1 MTTILTKRHTLAMN
15 NTQKLNKQQSQ
26 QKLLIT
32 SALPYANG
40 SIHLGH
46 LLEHIQADI
55 WVRFQK
61 MLGRDCIFLSGED
74 AHGTPVMLA
83 AKQRGIEP
91 EELIKLIA
99 NEHTADL
106 NAFYISFD
114 NYYTTHSPENQ
125 ALIELIY
132 ARMQAKGDIRTQV
145 INQAYD
151 PEAKMFLPDRYVKG
165 SCPCCKTPDQYGD
178 NCEAC
183 GSTYAP
189 LDLIDPKSTLSGAT
203 PVAKKSEHYF
213 FQLSHYTDF
222 LRTWITSD
230 HHLADEVSN
239 KLLEWFKEGL
249 HDLDISR
256 DAPYF
261 GFKIPGTENKYFYV
275 WIDAPI
281 GYMAAFKNLCE
292 RRTDLNF
299 DDYWTINKK
308 NENVALYHFVGK
320 DIINFH
326 AIFWPAI
333 LKSADFRTPSS
344 VFVHGYLTV
353 NGQKMS
359 KSRGTFIT
367 ARHYLQHLDPE
378 YLRYYFAAKLNK
390 KAEDI
395 DLNLEDFIQR
405 INADLVGKLVNIASR
420 CASFINKR
428 FADTLSSSCHAPK
441 LVTHFIKQGDEIA
454 QAYENREFS
463 RAIRAIMD
471 LADQANQIIDAEK
484 PWALVKIPEQIE
496 RAHAV
501 CSLGLNLFRILMTYL
516 KPVLPITAKKVE
528 SFLNI
533 DAMTWENRQNLL
545 YDHIILPF
553 TPLLQRIPKEAI
565 YALQND
571 TLDVTQN

>member
-1 MTTILTKRHTLAMN
+1 MN
-15 NTQKLNKQQSQ
+15 NTQKLHRQQSQ
-26 QKLLIT
+26 QKFLVT
-32 SALPYANG
+32 TALPYANG

-61 MLGRDCIFLSGED
+61 MLGHDCIFLSGED

-83 AKQRGIEP
+83 AKQQGIEP
-91 EELIKLIA
+91 EELVKQIA
-99 NEHTADL
+99 REHKADL
-106 NAFYISFD
+106 NAFHISFD
-114 NYYTTHSPENQ
+114 NYYTTHSPENK
-125 ALIELIY
+125 ALVELIY
-132 ARMQAKGDIRTQV
+132 TRMKAKADIRTQV

-151 PEAKMFLPDRYVKG
+151 PEVKMFLPDRYVKG
-165 SCPCCKTPDQYGD
+165 NCPCCKTPDQYGD

-189 LDLIDPKSTLSGAT
+189 LDLINPKSTVSGAT
-203 PVAKKSEHYF
+203 PIAKESEHFF

-230 HHLADEVSN
+230 HHLAEEVSN

-261 GFKIPGTENKYFYV
+261 GFKIPDTEDKFFYV

-281 GYMAAFKNLCE
+281 GYIACFKNLCE
-292 RRTDLNF
+292 RRPDLNF
-299 DDYWTINKK
+299 DDYWTT
-308 NENVALYHFVGK
+308 NEKVALYHFVGK

-333 LKSADFRTPSS
+333 LKSSNFRTPSGI
-344 VFVHGYLTV
+344 FVHGYLTV
-353 NGQKMS
+353 NSQKMS

-367 ARHYLQHLDPE
+367 AQHYRQHLDPE

-395 DLNLEDFIQR
+395 DLNFEDFSQR

-420 CASFINKR
+420 CASFINKK
-428 FADTLSSSCHAPK
+428 FADRLSSSCHAPK
-441 LVTHFIKQGDEIA
+441 IVAHFIAKGDEIA
-454 QAYENREFS
+454 QAYQNCEFS
-463 RAIRAIMD
+463 RAIRIIME
-471 LADQANQIIDAEK
+471 LTDQANQIIDAEK
-484 PWALVKIPEQIE
+484 PWALVKIPQQIE

-501 CSLGLNLFRILMTYL
+501 CSLGLNLFRILMIYL
-516 KPVLPITAKKVE
+516 KPVLPVTTEKVE

-533 DAMTWENRQNLL
+533 EPMTWESRHALL
-545 YDHIILPF
+545 LDHVIKPF
-553 TPLLQRIPKEAI
+553 TPLLQRIEPTAIRAVQNEA
-565 YALQND
+565 LNTSQPVK
-571 TLDVTQN
+571 TEP

>member
-1 MTTILTKRHTLAMN
+1 MQQ
-15 NTQKLNKQQSQ
+15 TQR
-26 QKLLIT
+26 KLLIT
-32 SALPYANG
+32 TALPYANG

-61 MLGRDCIFLSGED
+61 MLGHDCLFLSGED

-83 AKQRGIEP
+83 AKQRNIEP
-91 EELIKLIA
+91 EELVEQIA
-99 NEHTADL
+99 KEHRADL
-106 NAFYISFD
+106 SSFHINFD
-114 NYYTTHSPENQ
+114 NYYTTHSPENK

-132 ARMQAKGDIRTQV
+132 RRMQAKGDICTKV
-145 INQAYD
+145 IAQAYD
-151 PEAKMFLPDRYVKG
+151 PEVRMFLPDRYVKG
-165 SCPCCKTPDQYGD
+165 SCPCCKTPNQYGD
-178 NCEAC
+178 NCENC

-203 PVAKKSEHYF
+203 PIAKESEHYF

-222 LRTWITSD
+222 LRNWITED
-230 HHLADEVSN
+230 NHLAEEVSN

-261 GFKIPGTENKYFYV
+261 GFKIPDTIDKYFYV

-281 GYMAAFKNLCE
+281 GYMAILKNLAE
-292 RRTDLNF
+292 RRSDLQF
-299 DDYWTINKK
+299 DDYWVSTEK
-308 NENVALYHFVGK
+308 ADLYHFVGK

-333 LKSADFRTPSS
+333 LKSAGFRTPSS

-367 ARHYLQHLDPE
+367 AQHYLQQHLDPE

-395 DLNLEDFIQR
+395 DLNFEDFSQR
-405 INADLVGKLVNIASR
+405 INSDLVGKLVNIASR
-420 CASFINKR
+420 CASFINKK
-428 FADTLSSSCHAPK
+428 FENKLSQSCSNPG
-441 LVTHFIKQGDEIA
+441 LVKQFIDQGDEIA
-454 QAYENREFS
+454 QAYQDREFS
-463 RAIRAIMD
+463 RAIRLIME
-471 LADQANQIIDAEK
+471 LTDQANQMIDAEK
-484 PWALVKIPEQIE
+484 PWALIKIPDQVT
-496 RAHAV
+496 RAHNIS
-501 CSLGLNLFRILMTYL
+501 SLGLNLFRILMTYL
-516 KPVLPITAKKVE
+516 KPVLPVTAEKVE
-528 SFLNI
+528 TFLNI
-533 DAMTWENRQNLL
+533 EAMTWANRSNYLC
-545 YDHIILPF
+545 DHTIRPF
-553 TPLLQRIPKEAI
+553 IPLLQRIQKETI
-565 YALQND
+565 LALQTANPTD
-571 TLDVTQN
+571 TAKVQ

>member
-1 MTTILTKRHTLAMN
+1 MQQ
-15 NTQKLNKQQSQ
+15 TQR
-26 QKLLIT
+26 KLLVT
-32 SALPYANG
+32 TALPYANG

-61 MLGRDCIFLSGED
+61 MRGNNCIFISGED

-91 EELIKLIA
+91 EELVSQIA
-99 NEHTADL
+99 EEHSSDL
-106 NAFYISFD
+106 NRFYINFD
-114 NYYTTHSPENQ
+114 NYYTTHSPENKT
-125 ALIELIY
+125 LVELIY
-132 ARMQAKGDIRTQV
+132 SRMQAKGDIRTQV
-145 INQAYD
+145 IAQAYD

-189 LDLIDPKSTLSGAT
+189 LDLIDPKSTISGAT
-203 PVAKKSEHYF
+203 PIAKDSEHYF

-222 LRTWITSD
+222 LREWITSNN
-230 HHLADEVSN
+230 HLAEEVSN

-256 DAPYF
+256 DSPYF
-261 GFKIPGTENKYFYV
+261 GFKIPGTDDKYFYV

-281 GYMAAFKNLCE
+281 GYMAIFKNLCE
-292 RRTDLNF
+292 RRPDLCF
-299 DDYWTINKK
+299 DDYWITGEKA
-308 NENVALYHFVGK
+308 ALYHFVGK

-333 LKSADFRTPSS
+333 LKSADFRTPTGI
-344 VFVHGYLTV
+344 FVHGYLTI

-367 ARHYLQHLDPE
+367 ARHYLDYLDPE

-395 DLNLEDFIQR
+395 DLNFDDFSQR
-405 INADLVGKLVNIASR
+405 INSDLVGKLVNIASR
-420 CASFINKR
+420 CASFINKK
-428 FADTLSSSCHAPK
+428 FENKLSQNCHAPELIK
-441 LVTHFIKQGDEIA
+441 EFIDKGNEIA
-454 QAYENREFS
+454 ELYENREFS
-463 RAIRAIMD
+463 HAIRIIMD
-471 LADQANQIIDAEK
+471 LADAANKMIDTEK
-484 PWALVKIPEQIE
+484 PWLLVKNPDQMEH
-496 RAHAV
+496 AHTVVSA
-501 CSLGLNLFRILMTYL
+501 GINLFRILMTYL
-516 KPVLPITAKKVE
+516 KPILPVTAEKVE
-528 SFLNI
+528 KFLNI
-533 DAMTWENRQNLL
+533 DPMTWENRQNLL
-545 YDHIILPF
+545 CDHTILSF
-553 TPLLQRIPKEAI
+553 APLLQRIQDENIQAMKTMMEP
-565 YALQND
+565 D
-571 TLDVTQN
+571 TANSAE